1 MGRCKESSTCNDSLF
16 HMDISFC
23 VYDLSNAWWERK
35 EGSLTKIKMVW
46 FSSLHSRYTS
56 LSGTDSSTS
65 FNLTF
70 KLAAQIILLQI
81 FYYFTALIVF
91 FITAKLL
98 GWDFHVDWIYTWSNI
113 SVENSFGLTLMFL
126 WLLNTLFSV
135 ILITFFIGRSKLVWD
150 FALTIHFINFLVVS
164 FASGFPK
171 SVYWWLLQLVSVS
184 VMMILG
190 TYMARWIE
198 LRDTFF
204 DQAEDIELGGK

>member
-1 MGRCKESSTCNDSLF
+1 
-16 HMDISFC
+16 
-23 VYDLSNAWWERK
+23 
-35 EGSLTKIKMVW
+35 MVW

-91 FITAKLL
+91 FITAKFL
-98 GWDFHVDWIYTWSNI
+98 GWDFHIDWIYTWSNI

>member
-1 MGRCKESSTCNDSLF
+1 
-16 HMDISFC
+16 
-23 VYDLSNAWWERK
+23 
-35 EGSLTKIKMVW
+35 
-46 FSSLHSRYTS
+46 
-56 LSGTDSSTS
+56 
-65 FNLTF
+65 
-70 KLAAQIILLQI
+70 
-81 FYYFTALIVF
+81 
-91 FITAKLL
+91 
-98 GWDFHVDWIYTWSNI
+98 
-113 SVENSFGLTLMFL
+113 MFL